1 MTIQLAWDTDAPPG
15 IDADAL
21 AAAGD
26 AALAHGGRSDR
37 LVDVVLVADATL
49 TELHARFL
57 GDDTPTDVMA
67 FDLEG
72 EKQEDAAEAEAED
85 GPSAE
90 IYVSVD
96 CARRVAL
103 ERGVTLQRELALYV
117 VHGCLHLC
125 GLDDHEDAD
134 RARMREAE
142 VTVLDALGYA
152 RDERV
157 HESDA

>member
-1 MTIQLAWDTDAPPG
+1 VTIRLAWDTETPPG
-15 IDADAL
+15 IDGEAL
-21 AAAGD
+21 AAAGE
-26 AALAHGGRSDR
+26 AALAHGGSAGR
-37 LVDVVLVADATL
+37 LVDVVLVSDATL
-49 TELHARFL
+49 TELHSRFL

-67 FDLEG
+67 FDLQDESDEVDG
-72 EKQEDAAEAEAED
+72 DEDD

-90 IYVSVD
+90 VYVSVG

-125 GLDDHEDAD
+125 GFDDHEDD
-134 RARMREAE
+134 ERARMRAAE
-142 VTVLDALGYA
+142 VAVLDALGYP